1 MSDINDLLDNSSPS
15 QNPDP
20 LSISKLANRFKSL
33 VLVLYVISV
42 VLISLV
48 ILTGFILSS
57 INNAGAVIFFVILG
71 GVIALIINEITFG
84 LIATIIDIR
93 DNVRNIKN

>member
-48 ILTGFILSS
+48 ILTGIILSS